1 MSDKQKS
8 LFESAMQTWKPV
20 LENENIPEIQDQ
32 YRKKVTAL
40 VLENTRKFLNES
52 TSSVAANVSGVSGA
66 AVAGGDGPNIKNW
79 DPVLIS
85 LVRRSTPN
93 LLAFDIAGVQP
104 MTGPTGLIF
113 TLRSRYQSGATTAY
127 GGTGGSMIDPANA
140 EALFNEADTGFS
152 GDGVNMSAVVTLA
165 LGDTT
170 GVSVGDTIDISG
182 DLPAGYGD
190 LNGLEVLANGGVST
204 GGIAFVTVPGTTNLR
219 VSIDAA
225 GNIADTIDLKVYNVG
240 RAMSTVTGE
249 KLGVDGGSTWNE
261 MGFTIERTSVTADTR
276 GMKAEYTNELAQDLR
291 AIHGLDAESELANIL
306 TTEVMAEQNREMVR
320 IVNRAAKLGGKL
332 NSGLYDVQENFGS
345 NDFDG
350 RWFAER
356 WKKLIYQIEIE
367 ANKIAKDT
375 RRGRGNFIICSSD
388 IASALSMAGVLD
400 HAPAIQA
407 SLNVDDTGNLFAGVL
422 NGKYKVYI
430 DPYAEVNYINVGY
443 RGASQYDAGVYY
455 APYVPLEMV
464 RAVGEDSFQPK
475 IGFKTR
481 YGIVA
486 NPFATIGANNKVG
499 DQSGLS
505 NNQNFYYRKFVVAN
519 LY

>member
-1 MSDKQKS
+1 MSDKPKS

-40 VLENTRKFLNES
+40 VLENTRKFLNEA
-52 TSSVAANVSGVSGA
+52 SSSNSANASAVSGA
-66 AVAGGDGPNIKNW
+66 AVDGGDGPNIKNW

-104 MTGPTGLIF
+104 MSGPTGLIF
-113 TLRSRYQSGATTAY
+113 TLRSRYAPQNQYA
-127 GGTGGSMIDPANA
+127 GGLPNGLTDDA
-140 EALFNEADTGFS
+140 EAGFYEAATGYS
-152 GDGVNMSAVVTLA
+152 GDGTLQSEVVTLA

-170 GVSVGDTIDISG
+170 AVSPGDLIDISG
-182 DLPAGYGD
+182 DLPAGYGN
-190 LNGLEVLANGGVST
+190 LNGLEILANGSVST
-204 GGIAFVTVPGTTNLR
+204 GGVTVALVPGTTNVR
-219 VSIDAA
+219 VVSGTGGA
-225 GNIADTIDLKVYNVG
+225 GDTIDLTVYNVG
-240 RAMSTVTGE
+240 RAMDTLTGE
-249 KLGVDGGSTWNE
+249 RLGTDSGTAWNE
-261 MGFTIERTSVTADTR
+261 MGFTIERTSVTAGTR
-276 GMKAEYTNELAQDLR
+276 GLKAEYTTELAQDLR

-306 TTEVMAEQNREMVR
+306 TTEVMAEQNREMIR
-320 IVNRAAKLGGKL
+320 IVNRAAKLGGQAEG
-332 NSGLYDVQENFGS
+332 GLYDVQSGG
-345 NDFDG
+345 DFDG
-350 RWFAER
+350 RWFAEK
-356 WKKLIYQIEIE
+356 WKKMLYQIEIE
-367 ANKIAKDT
+367 ANRIAKDT

-388 IASALSMAGVLD
+388 VASALSMAGVLD

-407 SLNVDDTGNLFAGVL
+407 SLNVDDTGNLFAGTI
-422 NGKYKVYI
+422 NGKYRVYI
-430 DPYAEVNYINVGY
+430 DPYAEVNYVNVGY

-486 NPFATIGANNKVG
+486 NPFATIAAKDGPVGAQTGLGNNE
-499 DQSGLS
+499 
-505 NNQNFYYRKFVVAN
+505 NFYYRKFVVAN